1 MLENKPRV
9 INDYI
14 FKKIFS
20 KKGNESVLRDF
31 LIGVLDIPIE
41 KVETKA
47 EVSLEKQIEIAK
59 NMLKKGMDIKLISEL
74 TNLSIEE
81 IKKIKC

>member
-1 MLENKPRV
+1 MTETKPRV

-20 KKGNESVLRDF
+20 KKGNESILKDF

-47 EVSLEKQIEIAK
+47 
-59 NMLKKGMDIKLISEL
+59 G
-74 TNLSIEE
+74 
-81 IKKIKC
+81 

>member
-1 MLENKPRV
+1 MTEFKERPRV

-20 KKGNESVLRDF
+20 KKGNESILRDF
-31 LIGVLDIPIE
+31 LIGVLELPIE

-47 EVSLEKQIEIAK
+47 EQYIIGQEFTIM
-59 NMLKKGMDIKLISEL
+59 N
-74 TNLSIEE
+74 
-81 IKKIKC
+81 